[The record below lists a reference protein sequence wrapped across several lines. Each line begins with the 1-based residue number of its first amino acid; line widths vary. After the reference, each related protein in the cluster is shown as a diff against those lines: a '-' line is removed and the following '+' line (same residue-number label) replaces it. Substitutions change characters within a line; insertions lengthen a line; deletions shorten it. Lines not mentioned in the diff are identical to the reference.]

1 MGRHTT
7 CIITGMGVKR
17 VDELRVWQ
25 QAKELATAVS
35 AVTNR
40 DPLRRDFA
48 LRDQLRRAS
57 VSIVANLAEGVAQGS
72 DRGFARY
79 LVVARR
85 STVEVRSLLM
95 LASEQKQIRPDEGQ
109 SLAEICENISRMLT
123 TLIRYLIRENRTVR
137 H

>member
-1 MGRHTT
+1 
-7 CIITGMGVKR
+7 MGVKR

-25 QAKELATAVS
+25 QAKGLANAVS
-35 AVTNR
+35 ALTDQ

-57 VSIVANLAEGVAQGS
+57 VSIVANIAEGFAQGS

-79 LVVARR
+79 LVIARG
-85 STVEVRSLLM
+85 STAEVRTLLV
-95 LASEQKQIRPDEGQ
+95 LASEQHQIRPDQGQ
-109 SLAEICENISRMLT
+109 SLTEICENVSRMLT
-123 TLIRYLIRENRTVR
+123 TLIRYLVREDRTVR

>member
-1 MGRHTT
+1 
-7 CIITGMGVKR
+7 MGVKR

-25 QAKELATAVS
+25 QAKELAHAVS

-57 VSIVANLAEGVAQGS
+57 VSIVANISEGFAQGS

-79 LVVARR
+79 LVIARGA
-85 STVEVRSLLM
+85 TAEVRALLR
-95 LASEQKQIRPDEGQ
+95 LASEQQQIRPDEGQ
-109 SLAEICENISRMLT
+109 SLAEICENISCMLT
-123 TLIRYLIRENRTVR
+123 TLIRYLMRENRPSLTT
-137 H
+137 HDP